1 MDWVQAMLPAS
12 RCGSRYFLLMEGYA
26 FATVQI
32 VVSSI
37 TRDASHRWQQGDADV
52 CMGLSIPEAAA
63 LGIW

>member
-1 MDWVQAMLPAS
+1 MDWVLAMLPAS

-32 VVSSI
+32 VVSSS
-37 TRDASHRWQQGDADV
+37 TRDASHRWQQGDAAV
-52 CMGLSIPEAAA
+52 CMRLSIPEAAA